1 MNKSIKKLLRNIAN
15 SPLGD
20 KFVRSLGILRIGV
33 ILDVYLDKRKFL
45 NEAKN
50 VFNSGQGIL
59 GNYEDY
65 RLALNKHWVTYSEY
79 AFQYAF
85 PEKTEAERDEFVSRR
100 RMAYIYQI
108 YTPVDAKAKFR
119 NKARF
124 VDMFGKYVYRQWK
137 YVPMISFTDFDC
149 MVSKYDCIAK
159 PSSGK
164 LGRGIFKIYKNSD
177 IAEKQRY
184 YDYCVKNKYLIEECV
199 KECDALRAFHP
210 QSLNTLR
217 VVTIANRNKAKV
229 FSGVLRT
236 GVGESVV
243 DNSHAGGL
251 SAQINI
257 DTGVVETDGVNTR
270 GERFEVHPDS
280 GIKFK
285 GFHIPNWD
293 DVVATCCEAAKSV
306 DTLITGW
313 DVAVNINDK
322 VEIIEANYGPDMD
335 MMQARYQKGA
345 KKMIYGLINE
355 YHGINIK

>member
-1 MNKSIKKLLRNIAN
+1 MNKTIKTLLCNIAY

-20 KFVRSLGILRIGV
+20 KFVRSLGILRIWS
-33 ILDVYLDKRKFL
+33 ILDVYLAKRKFL
-45 NEAKN
+45 NEARHI
-50 VFNSGQGIL
+50 FNSGGGIL

-65 RLALNKHWVTYSEY
+65 RLALKKHWVTYSEY

-85 PEKTEAERDEFVSRR
+85 PEKAEAERDEYVSRK
-100 RMAYIYQI
+100 RMAHIYHI
-108 YTPVDAKAKFR
+108 YTPTEAKAKFR

-124 VDMFGKYVYRQWK
+124 LDLFRKYVHRQWK
-137 YVPMISFTDFDC
+137 YVPMISFTDFDY
-149 MVSKYDCIAK
+149 MVSKFDCIAK

-177 IAEKQRY
+177 SSEKQRL

-199 KECDALRAFHP
+199 EECDALRAFHP

-236 GVGESVV
+236 GVGDSVV

-270 GERFEVHPDS
+270 GERFVVHPDS
-280 GIKFK
+280 GIKFE
-285 GFHIPNWD
+285 GFQIPNWD
-293 DVVATCCEAAKSV
+293 NVVATCCEAAKSV

-313 DVAVNINDK
+313 DVAVNRNDK
-322 VEIIEANYGPDMD
+322 VEIIEANYAPDMD

-345 KKMIYGLINE
+345 KKMIYCLVNE
-355 YHGINIK
+355 FHGINIK